1 MIAIPMQISSTDA
14 LQMSVSASGDIR
26 CTLGAA
32 FQMASVP
39 EYDGEYEFNPSSEAQ
54 TISTEGFFL
63 SHDIII
69 DPIPPNYGLITWN
82 GSTLTV
88 S

>member
-1 MIAIPMQISSTDA
+1 MRIPMQITGEKA
-14 LQMSVSASGDIR
+14 LSMSVSASEEIR

-39 EYDGEYEFNPSSEAQ
+39 EYEGEYEFHPSAAAQ
-54 TISTEGFFL
+54 TISTEGFL
-63 SHDIII
+63 MTHDIVI
-69 DPIPPNYGLITWN
+69 DPIPSNYGLITWN
-82 GSTLTV
+82 GSTLMV